1 MCLVVWRN
9 FCCCPQRECISVHVG
24 QAGVH
29 IGNACWEL
37 YCQEHGIQP
46 DGQMPGHH
54 SLCSPDNFS
63 FNTFFYETGA
73 GKQVPRGVL
82 VDLEPTVVDGVR
94 SGAYRQLFH
103 PDQLISGK
111 EDAANNYARGYDL
124 GQGIIQSVMDQ
135 IRKLSEQ
142 CSALQGFLLFHSFG
156 GGTGSGFTSLLMELL
171 FVIYP
176 SPQLST
182 AIVEPY
188 NSILTTHTNM
198 DYSNCAFMMDN
209 EALYNICQR
218 NLNIPRLMYSNL
230 NRLLSQQVSNIT
242 ASLRFSGVL
251 NFNLADLLTNL
262 VPYPRIHFPLTSM
275 APVIS
280 PEKAYNEQLTVAEIT
295 KEVFQPTSLM
305 VKCDT
310 RQGKYML
317 CCLLYRGDVV
327 HQEVNVAVA
336 RLKAK
341 KMLHFVDWCPTGIK
355 VGITHRPPTLVPGE
369 DLAKVDRAVCMLSN
383 STVITEAWARLN
395 RKFDLMFA
403 KRAFVHWYLREGM
416 EEREFSEA
424 RENMEMLQKEY
435 KEVVR
440 DTVE

>member
-1 MCLVVWRN
+1 I
-9 FCCCPQRECISVHVG
+9 ECISVHVG

-135 IRKLSEQ
+135 I
-142 CSALQGFLLFHSFG
+142 H
-156 GGTGSGFTSLLMELL
+156 
-171 FVIYP
+171 
-176 SPQLST
+176 
-182 AIVEPY
+182 
-188 NSILTTHTNM
+188 
-198 DYSNCAFMMDN
+198 
-209 EALYNICQR
+209 
-218 NLNIPRLMYSNL
+218 
-230 NRLLSQQVSNIT
+230 
-242 ASLRFSGVL
+242 
-251 NFNLADLLTNL
+251 LLTNL

-403 KRAFVHWYLREGM
+403 KRAFVHWYLRLCLSHSLVLDLVPYGAHRTTSHESSICVASA
-416 EEREFSEA
+416 EIQLA
-424 RENMEMLQKEY
+424 
-435 KEVVR
+435 
-440 DTVE
+440 

>member
-1 MCLVVWRN
+1 I
-9 FCCCPQRECISVHVG
+9 ECISVHVG

-111 EDAANNYARGYDL
+111 EDAANNYA
-124 GQGIIQSVMDQ
+124 
-135 IRKLSEQ
+135 
-142 CSALQGFLLFHSFG
+142 
-156 GGTGSGFTSLLMELL
+156 
-171 FVIYP
+171 
-176 SPQLST
+176 
-182 AIVEPY
+182 
-188 NSILTTHTNM
+188 
-198 DYSNCAFMMDN
+198 
-209 EALYNICQR
+209 
-218 NLNIPRLMYSNL
+218 
-230 NRLLSQQVSNIT
+230 
-242 ASLRFSGVL
+242 
-251 NFNLADLLTNL
+251 
-262 VPYPRIHFPLTSM
+262 
-275 APVIS
+275 
-280 PEKAYNEQLTVAEIT
+280 YNEQLTVAEIT

-369 DLAKVDRAVCMLSN
+369 DLAKVDRAVSYT
-383 STVITEAWARLN
+383 S
-395 RKFDLMFA
+395 KFCIL
-403 KRAFVHWYLREGM
+403 
-416 EEREFSEA
+416 
-424 RENMEMLQKEY
+424 
-435 KEVVR
+435 
-440 DTVE
+440 